1 MKKQCYMTAG
11 ERHQLEAMRRNHIP
25 ISEIAR
31 QLNRSRQT
39 IYNELRRGSYLH
51 TVDYRDVVRYS
62 ADKGQAIRELASKCK
77 GRRIKTEKDAD
88 YMNFLEYMILKGR
101 YSPAAALAEAR
112 VVGYTTTICVTTLYL
127 LDPKH
132 RDLAQDPHD
141 ARIDMLKVNHQHHQ
155 RQKDLHQR
163 QRNKKADQ

>member
-51 TVDYRDVVRYS
+51 TVDYRASLS
-62 ADKGQAIRELASKCK
+62 AHIALHKISPDRAAHSGCCPDCPISLWNLP
-77 GRRIKTEKDAD
+77 RRFSFT
-88 YMNFLEYMILKGR
+88 
-101 YSPAAALAEAR
+101 
-112 VVGYTTTICVTTLYL
+112 
-127 LDPKH
+127 
-132 RDLAQDPHD
+132 
-141 ARIDMLKVNHQHHQ
+141 
-155 RQKDLHQR
+155 
-163 QRNKKADQ
+163 